1 MEVGVIRSFHIL
13 YSLFFSFSFLFVCH
27 CLFFSVLFFKYT
39 SITPNVCLIYVKV
52 IFFFSFS
59 FFQISFNTHITFYFF
74 FPIVDI
80 LFLFPLVFFTTF
92 SVINFIPSSF
102 FLYSVIYSIRIFFL
116 LRLAFINFDSSF
128 FMFIYFFR
136 LLYISLFPPL
146 CFLFYLF
153 HLFFRQFTFL
163 LFIVNHFSFL
173 LFHIYYFQF
182 ISVYM

>member
-1 MEVGVIRSFHIL
+1 MFDLCQGYF
-13 YSLFFSFSFLFVCH
+13 FLFV
-27 CLFFSVLFFKYT
+27 FFL
-39 SITPNVCLIYVKV
+39 PN
-52 IFFFSFS
+52 
-59 FFQISFNTHITFYFF
+59 FFQYSHYFL
-74 FPIVDI
+74 
-80 LFLFPLVFFTTF
+80 LFLSYCRYFILFPLVFFTTF